1 MPADD
6 APVIEWARWYLA
18 NGLSV
23 IPVRA
28 DGSKAPALG
37 RGEVEQY
44 RERFAGPEEL
54 ARWFAPHRA
63 VGVAVVCGKV
73 SGNLAVLDFETA
85 GAWERW
91 AERVRG
97 TPVWAAVG
105 RSPQVATPRGGRHVY
120 CRIRESFVTGGPLA
134 RRDQKGV
141 LIEVRGQGHYV
152 LAPGSPP
159 ACHERNVPYRLVSA
173 GWLAR
178 DRGAARAA

>member
-1 MPADD
+1 MTVLDL
-6 APVIEWARWYLA
+6 ARRYVG

-28 DGSKAPALG
+28 DGSKAPALAK
-37 RGEVEQY
+37 GEVEQY
-44 RERFAGPEEL
+44 RERFPTDAEL
-54 ARWFAPHRA
+54 QEWFAPHRA
-63 VGVAVVCGKV
+63 VGVAVVCGKQ
-73 SGNLAVLDFETA
+73 SGNLAVLDIESEPWWRAWLARVSDTPFAALLATA
-85 GAWERW
+85 PI
-91 AERVRG
+91 VC
-97 TPVWAAVG
+97 TPK
-105 RSPQVATPRGGRHVY
+105 GGRHVY